1 MVTMRQ
7 EEQGGRRRQQE
18 EAGGRLRLQLR
29 RWRRDG
35 AGKLLIYIIVTF
47 MLRLGFGIW
56 HGVAGGS
63 AEGQGGQGAG
73 GSGQAGY

>member
-1 MVTMRQ
+1 M
-7 EEQGGRRRQQE
+7 
-18 EAGGRLRLQLR
+18 QLR

-63 AEGQGGQGAG
+63 ARGQGGQGAVAKQVIRLG
-73 GSGQAGY
+73 